1 MNITDAINK
10 SLFFFGAGASY
21 DSGCKL
27 SSGMLEDL
35 KRMISSKDVNAFN
48 KPEKEALK
56 FLLSCLEYHSEW
68 RTLESSENF
77 KFTPNIEELALLIR
91 RVKNRENFL
100 PYPITGNW
108 ADKLVLLESEFDS
121 LPISEKFGNS
131 LFSSLDKKIKLKL
144 LPEWLSP
151 NSYSFLSPLKEFFQ
165 VYPNDTFRM
174 DIFSL
179 NNDMVIENFFAE
191 NHNKPWRGF
200 SNGKWVGLEEENI
213 PNDFGRINLYKLHG
227 SLDWVRLDSGDFKDE
242 ESLSEQEKGHIE
254 EEHSPYLIFGQ
265 GTKTFSVE
273 PFFSL
278 IQHLRKKLNDKSY
291 FFVIGYSF
299 FDPYIN
305 NLLIDAVKGTSKKLI
320 IINPVFGP
328 EQLKT
333 KNGTENK
340 LITKDEFLRI
350 SYPDGISDKNLAN
363 YIEEIQKN
371 SFYSELPEFNIKQI
385 NAESLEFLPIGTK
398 EFLNTYFA
406 NNGNRFINLINE
418 YETRRAEEHPF

>member
-35 KRMISSKDVNAFN
+35 KRRISSKDDDTFN

-68 RTLESSENF
+68 RTLETAENF

-121 LPISEKFGNS
+121 LDSTEKYGDS
-131 LFSSLDKKIKLKL
+131 LFSSLDRKIKSKL
-144 LPEWLSP
+144 LRNWLEP
-151 NSYSFLSPLKEFFQ
+151 HNYSYLSPLKDFFQ
-165 VYPNDTFRM
+165 HFHNEAFRM

-179 NNDMVIENFFAE
+179 NNDMVIENYFTE
-191 NHNKPWRGF
+191 NQNKPWRGF
-200 SNGKWVGLEEENI
+200 VSGDWRGFDEECI
-213 PNDFGRINLYKLHG
+213 PNDFGGINLYKLHG
-227 SLDWVRLDSGDFKDE
+227 SLDWVRLDSGDFKE
-242 ESLSEQEKGHIE
+242 EENLDEQEKGHIE

-273 PFFSL
+273 PFFTL
-278 IQHLRKKLNDKSY
+278 IQHFRKKLKDRSY
-291 FFVIGYSF
+291 IFVIGYSF

-305 NLLIDAVKGTSKKLI
+305 NLLIDAVKGTSKKII
-320 IINPVFGP
+320 IINPIFGP

-333 KNGTENK
+333 KTENGNQLK
-340 LITKDEFLRI
+340 TKDEFCRI
-350 SYPDGISDKNLAN
+350 QYPEGVVDKNLAS
-363 YIEEIQKN
+363 YIEDIQKN
-371 SFYSELPEFNIKQI
+371 SFYSELPEFNIKKL
-385 NAESLEFLPIGTK
+385 NAESLEFLPVGTEK
-398 EFLNTYFA
+398 FLENFFKNGGEVFA
-406 NNGNRFINLINE
+406 RLIAE
-418 YETRRAEEHPF
+418 YESKRADEHPF

>member
-35 KRMISSKDVNAFN
+35 KRKISSKDDETFN

-56 FLLSCLEYHSEW
+56 FLLSCLEYHNEW
-68 RTLESSENF
+68 RTLETSENF

-121 LPISEKFGNS
+121 LPESVKFGDS
-131 LFSSLDKKIKLKL
+131 LFSSLDKKIKSKL
-144 LPEWLSP
+144 LREWLEP
-151 NSYSFLSPLKEFFQ
+151 TEYSFLTALKKFFQ
-165 VYPNDTFRM
+165 YFPSESFRM

-179 NNDMVIENFFAE
+179 NNDMVIENYFTE

-200 SNGKWVGLEEENI
+200 VSGAWTGFEEENI

-227 SLDWVRLDSGDFKDE
+227 SLDWVRLDSGDFKE
-242 ESLSEQEKGHIE
+242 EENLSEQEKGHIE

-278 IQHLRKKLNDKSY
+278 IQHLRKKLNNKSY

-333 KNGTENK
+333 ETEK
-340 LITKDEFLRI
+340 GRQLTTKDDFLKI
-350 SYPDGISDKNLAN
+350 LYPEGVSDKNLAN
-363 YIEEIQKN
+363 YIEDIQKN

-385 NAESLEFLPIGTK
+385 NAESLEFLPVGTST
-398 EFLNTYFA
+398 FLNTYFK
-406 NNGNRFINLINE
+406 NGGEIFINLITE
-418 YETRRAEEHPF
+418 YESKRAEEHPF

>member
-35 KRMISSKDVNAFN
+35 KRRISSKDDDTFN

-68 RTLESSENF
+68 RTLETAENF

-121 LPISEKFGNS
+121 LSESEKYGDSLFNS
-131 LFSSLDKKIKLKL
+131 LDRKIKSKL
-144 LPEWLSP
+144 LREWLTP
-151 NSYSFLSPLKEFFQ
+151 NNYAFLSPLKDFLQHF
-165 VYPNDTFRM
+165 PNEPFRL

-179 NNDMVIENFFAE
+179 NNDMVIENYFTE

-200 SNGKWVGLEEENI
+200 VSGEWRGFEEEEI

-227 SLDWVRLDSGDFKDE
+227 SLDWVRLDSGEFKE
-242 ESLSEQEKGHIE
+242 EEKLDEQEKGHIE
-254 EEHSPYLIFGQ
+254 DEHSPYLIFGQ

-273 PFFSL
+273 PFFTL
-278 IQHLRKKLNDKSY
+278 IQHFRSKLKDKSY
-291 FFVIGYSF
+291 IFVIGYSF

-320 IINPVFGP
+320 IVNPIFGP

-333 KNGTENK
+333 ETDKGNQ
-340 LITKDEFLRI
+340 LLTKDDFLRI
-350 SYPDGISDKNLAN
+350 QYPDGISDKNLAN
-363 YIEEIQKN
+363 YIEDIQKN
-371 SFYSELPEFNIKQI
+371 SFYSELPEFNIKKI
-385 NAESLEFLPIGTK
+385 NAESLEFIPTGTK
-398 EFLNTYFA
+398 SFFEKYFK
-406 NNGNRFINLINE
+406 NGGEIFIHLISE
-418 YETRRAEEHPF
+418 YENKRANENPF

>member
-35 KRMISSKDVNAFN
+35 KRRITSKDDSPFN

-68 RTLESSENF
+68 RTLETAESF
-77 KFTPNIEELALLIR
+77 KFIPNIEELALLIR

-108 ADKLVLLESEFDS
+108 ADKLVLLESEFNS
-121 LPISEKFGNS
+121 LPESEKYGDS
-131 LFSSLDKKIKLKL
+131 LFSSLDRKIKSKL
-144 LPEWLSP
+144 LREWLTP
-151 NSYSFLSPLKEFFQ
+151 NNYSFLSPLKDFLQHF
-165 VYPNDTFRM
+165 PNEPFRL

-179 NNDMVIENFFAE
+179 NNDMVIENYFTE

-200 SNGKWVGLEEENI
+200 VSGEWRGFEEE

-227 SLDWVRLDSGDFKDE
+227 SLDWVRLDSGEFKE
-242 ESLSEQEKGHIE
+242 EEKLDEQEKGHIE
-254 EEHSPYLIFGQ
+254 DEHSPYLIFGQ

-273 PFFSL
+273 PFFTL
-278 IQHLRKKLNDKSY
+278 IQHFRSKLKDKSY
-291 FFVIGYSF
+291 IFVIGYSF

-320 IINPVFGP
+320 IVNPIFGP

-333 KNGTENK
+333 ETDKGNQ
-340 LITKDEFLRI
+340 LLTKDDFLRI
-350 SYPDGISDKNLAN
+350 QYPDGISDKNLAN
-363 YIEEIQKN
+363 YIEDIQKN
-371 SFYSELPEFNIKQI
+371 SFYSELPEFNIKKI
-385 NAESLEFLPIGTK
+385 NAESLEFIPTGTK
-398 EFLNTYFA
+398 SFFEKYFK
-406 NNGNRFINLINE
+406 NGGEIFINLISE
-418 YETRRAEEHPF
+418 YENKRANENPF